1 MLILIQEK
9 RLQYVLQ
16 GFGRHVDFLN
26 KVGKPNDR
34 TSRLDNES
42 DISTAKGT
50 GMGDNKFK
58 V

>member
-9 RLQYVLQ
+9 RLQDVLQ
-16 GFGRHVDFLN
+16 GSGRYVDSLN
-26 KVGKPNDR
+26 KVGKLNDR

-42 DISTAKGT
+42 DISTTKGT